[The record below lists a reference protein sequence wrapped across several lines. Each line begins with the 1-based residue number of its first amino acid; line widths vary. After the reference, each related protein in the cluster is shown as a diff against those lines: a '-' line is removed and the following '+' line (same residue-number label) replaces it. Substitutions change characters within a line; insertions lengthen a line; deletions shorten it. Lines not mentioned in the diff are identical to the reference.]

1 LGVKGRI
8 RDGELKR
15 EKERK
20 VTREFITLQS
30 VVRKI
35 RMYIRVQ

>member
-8 RDGELKR
+8 RDGELKGEEER
-15 EKERK
+15 E
-20 VTREFITLQS
+20 VTRESIPLQS

-35 RMYIRVQ
+35 RMYIT